1 MKATTAQDVRST
13 IFQLLKESFEGPPSD
28 EPSAFLEK
36 GTGLFQTLD
45 EITPE
50 VASAQA
56 RPEGSTIAAHAEHVR
71 FYVDVHYEL
80 MRGSTARID
89 WSESWRIQRL
99 NAPEWDQLLLGLR
112 QIYSTVT
119 EYLRA
124 SENWSEDE
132 IGLAMSIV
140 AHTAYHLG
148 AIRQILLVIEHQN

>member
-1 MKATTAQDVRST
+1 MKPATAQDVRST
-13 IFQLLKESFEGPPSD
+13 VFQLLKESFEGPPSD

-50 VASAQA
+50 AASAQA

-71 FYVDVHYEL
+71 FYVEVHYEF

-89 WSESWRIQRL
+89 WTESWRIQRV
-99 NAPEWDQLLLGLR
+99 NTPEWDRLRLELR
-112 QIYSTVT
+112 QIYSNVT

-124 SENWSEDE
+124 IETWSEDE
-132 IGLAMSIV
+132 ISLAMSIV
-140 AHTAYHLG
+140 AHSAYHLG
-148 AIRQILLVIEHQN
+148 AIRQLLLVARGNE

>member
-1 MKATTAQDVRST
+1 
-13 IFQLLKESFEGPPSD
+13 
-28 EPSAFLEK
+28 LEK

-45 EITPE
+45 VISPQ

-89 WSESWRIQRL
+89 WAQSWRIQSV
-99 NAPEWDQLLLGLR
+99 NTEEWDQLRLGLR

-124 SENWSEDE
+124 IENWSEDE
-132 IGLAMSIV
+132 IGLAMSII

-148 AIRQILLVIEHQN
+148 AIRQLLLAVKQ